1 MGVFEFWDL
10 TYGEIIE
17 YLNLYKENKELQVK
31 EQSINIYQTA
41 LLTAIFINRA
51 NNGKQ
56 PPTINEVY
64 PNLFQS
70 DELPET
76 IDNSWIIY
84 KEQMLDY
91 AEQHNQIAK
100 EVSHNDT

>member
-10 TYGEIIE
+10 TYGEILE
-17 YLNLYKENKELQVK
+17 YLNLYRDNKELQVK
-31 EQSINIYQTA
+31 EQSMNIYQTA

>member
-1 MGVFEFWDL
+1 MGVFEFWDF

>member
-10 TYGEIIE
+10 TYGEILE